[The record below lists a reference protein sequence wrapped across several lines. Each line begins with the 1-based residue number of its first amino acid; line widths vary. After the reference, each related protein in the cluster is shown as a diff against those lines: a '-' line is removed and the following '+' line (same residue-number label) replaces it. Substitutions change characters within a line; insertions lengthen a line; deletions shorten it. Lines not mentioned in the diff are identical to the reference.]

1 MKYKIRIVWYG
12 NCVRVIP
19 FTIIFFSE
27 LDLIQEVTQFSRK
40 ILPKFWSF
48 LNEYVCMTPPVFDKN
63 KMKELRGSRN
73 IVILEET

>member
-1 MKYKIRIVWYG
+1 MLLEKVTELG
-12 NCVRVIP
+12 LFP
-19 FTIIFFSE
+19 LLTFFFSE

-48 LNEYVCMTPPVFDKN
+48 LSEYVCMIPPVFDKN
-63 KMKELRGSRN
+63 KMKELGGSWN